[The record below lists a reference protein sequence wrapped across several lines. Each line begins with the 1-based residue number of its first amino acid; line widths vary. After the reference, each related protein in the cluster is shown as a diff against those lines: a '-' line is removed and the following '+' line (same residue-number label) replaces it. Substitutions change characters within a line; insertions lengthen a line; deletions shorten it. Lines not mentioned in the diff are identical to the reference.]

1 MRNASERG
9 TMSSM
14 NRPLSKITLI
24 ADPRDAGRAGGA
36 VPVRRFHLAR
46 LRHEDSAAVAAPRTL
61 ASGPAAR
68 R

>member
-1 MRNASERG
+1 
-9 TMSSM
+9 M